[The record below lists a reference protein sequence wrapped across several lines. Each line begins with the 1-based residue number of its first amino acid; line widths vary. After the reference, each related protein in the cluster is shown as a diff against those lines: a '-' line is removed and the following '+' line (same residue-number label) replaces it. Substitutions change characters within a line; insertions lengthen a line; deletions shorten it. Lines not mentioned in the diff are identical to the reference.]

1 MSKSKTRK
9 RPAHQPHGQSNNKGT
24 AVAAPPV
31 TASRTRTPLITAVIV
46 LIFLHGALFT
56 LLAWSDL
63 RTNSI
68 EVRSLYMP
76 LLFITSV
83 ADVIAAVA
91 LWYWKRWGFQLYV
104 AATLVMATAGLM
116 NTGYILVLF
125 ASLLPAIIAAY
136 IFLPKQHL
144 FD

>member
-9 RPAHQPHGQSNNKGT
+9 RPAHQPHGQSGNHQKPT
-24 AVAAPPV
+24 AVAAP
-31 TASRTRTPLITAVIV
+31 ARERTSLITAVIV

-56 LLAWSDL
+56 LLAWSDM
-63 RTNSI
+63 RTNGI
-68 EVRSLYMP
+68 EERTLYMP
-76 LLFITSV
+76 LLLITSV

>member
-1 MSKSKTRK
+1 MSKSKPRK
-9 RPAHQPHGQSNNKGT
+9 RPAHQPHGQAYNKNT
-24 AVAAPPV
+24 AVAAAPAAPTRQR
-31 TASRTRTPLITAVIV
+31 TALITAVIV

-63 RTNSI
+63 RTNGI
-68 EVRSLYMP
+68 EVRSLYLP
-76 LLFITSV
+76 LLFITSA
-83 ADVIAAVA
+83 ADVIAAIA

-104 AATLVMATAGLM
+104 AATLVLATSALM
-116 NTGYILVLF
+116 NTGSILVLF
-125 ASLLPAIIAAY
+125 ASVLPAIIAAY

>member
-9 RPAHQPHGQSNNKGT
+9 RPAHQPHGQANNKGT
-24 AVAAPPV
+24 AVAALPAA
-31 TASRTRTPLITAVIV
+31 ASRTRTPLITAVII
-46 LIFLHGALFT
+46 LIFLHGAFFT
-56 LLAWSDL
+56 LLAWGDL

>member
-9 RPAHQPHGQSNNKGT
+9 RPAHQPHGQSGNNNKAT
-24 AVAAPPV
+24 AVVAP
-31 TASRTRTPLITAVIV
+31 TRQRTPLITAVIV

-63 RTNSI
+63 RTNNI

-83 ADVIAAVA
+83 ADVIAAAA

-104 AATLVMATAGLM
+104 ASTLVMATAGLM

-125 ASLLPAIIAAY
+125 ASLMPAIIAAY